1 VRITRIL
8 ILVALAVL
16 CGAVSNLT
24 ASRERRLAWVGGYSP
39 AARTA
44 VAPASGPAAA
54 TATPPGTAA
63 AAGAFTPHPDK
74 AWVEIDGEP
83 AARLHHQGAVFLDAR
98 RSSVYKDGHIQGARS
113 FPVWE
118 SDIDARV
125 KAFFEEGRDQRA
137 PIVVYCSGG
146 DCEDSHMLS
155 EKLYFVGFDNALV
168 YKDGHIRGARSFPV
182 WESDIDARV
191 KAFFEEGRDQ
201 RAPIVVYCSGGDCE
215 DSHMLSEKLY
225 FVGFDDAL
233 VYKGGFPDW
242 QKRSLPVSKGDQP

>member
-1 VRITRIL
+1 VRVTRIL
-8 ILVALAVL
+8 ILVVLAVL

-39 AARTA
+39 AARADGNGRGDAGTRTRGDAAKGSSAETPTA
-44 VAPASGPAAA
+44 S
-54 TATPPGTAA
+54 
-63 AAGAFTPHPDK
+63 AGSTFPPHPDK
-74 AWVEIDGEP
+74 AWVEIDGD
-83 AARLHHQGAVFLDAR
+83 AAAQLHRQGTLFLDAR
-98 RSSVYKDGHIQGARS
+98 RSSVYKDGHVQGARS

-125 KAFFEEGRDQRA
+125 KA
-137 PIVVYCSGG
+137 
-146 DCEDSHMLS
+146 L
-155 EKLYFVGFDNALV
+155 
-168 YKDGHIRGARSFPV
+168 
-182 WESDIDARV
+182 
-191 KAFFEEGRDQ
+191 FEEGRDQ

-242 QKRSLPVSKGDQP
+242 QKRGLPMSKGDQP

>member
-1 VRITRIL
+1 VRVTRIL
-8 ILVALAVL
+8 ILVVLAVL

-39 AARTA
+39 VARTA
-44 VAPASGPAAA
+44 VAPAPAAA
-54 TATPPGTAA
+54 AAATTPGTAT
-63 AAGAFTPHPDK
+63 AAGAFPPHPDK
-74 AWVEIDGEP
+74 AWVEIDGD
-83 AARLHHQGAVFLDAR
+83 AAAQLYRQGALFLDAR

-125 KAFFEEGRDQRA
+125 KALFEEGRDQRA

-168 YKDGHIRGARSFPV
+168 YK
-182 WESDIDARV
+182 
-191 KAFFEEGRDQ
+191 
-201 RAPIVVYCSGGDCE
+201 
-215 DSHMLSEKLY
+215 
-225 FVGFDDAL
+225 
-233 VYKGGFPDW
+233 GGFPDW
-242 QKRSLPVSKGDQP
+242 QKRGLPGSKGDQP